1 MREADILYRTLT
13 DRITVTR
20 EAWNGA
26 RWVSETVY
34 QELACALSRAV
45 QASTPKL
52 NGERALVPETEG
64 RLNLFL
70 PVGTVLKAG
79 DKANVS
85 REGQV
90 FRGICSATLPYP
102 SHTVATIYLQ
112 EVDGV

>member
-20 EAWNGA
+20 EVWNGA
-26 RWVSETVY
+26 RWVSEMVY

-52 NGERALVPETEG
+52 NGEWADVAEAEG
-64 RLNLFL
+64 RLSLFL
-70 PVGTVLKAG
+70 PAGTVLKAG
-79 DKANVS
+79 DRATVI

-90 FRGICSATLPYP
+90 FRGICSPTMPYP
-102 SHTVATIYLQ
+102 SHAVAAIYVQ
-112 EVDGV
+112 EVEGA

>member
-1 MREADILYRTLT
+1 MREADILYQTLT
-13 DRITVTR
+13 DRVTVTR
-20 EAWNGA
+20 EVWNGA

-52 NGERALVPETEG
+52 GGEWADVPEAEG
-64 RLNLFL
+64 RLSLFL

-79 DKANVS
+79 DKATVI

-90 FRGICSATLPYP
+90 FRGICSPTMPYP
-102 SHTVATIYLQ
+102 SHAVATIYLR
-112 EVDGV
+112 VVVGA